1 MAENSEISAKRIKWK
16 GYAFIFLFF
25 FIIGI
30 IILLLPMER
39 YNSVPILTVIVIFF
53 VMLLFPFMPGILE
66 YFMPK
71 DDSYLPIDMVHT
83 KDPLFFGRAFRNL
96 IVSKMEV
103 RTLTPGKKK
112 IILSTKED
120 IEVFERADIPAGN
133 EKTEIIYSMGELS
146 TGDNVFLQKEAYTT
160 GSAKIGKDNLIRALC
175 ADGNIEIGPG
185 TEIIRWLHSEGNIL
199 IGTNCKLGRS
209 AASKAVM
216 ELDVGAK
223 FTGLFGAP
231 IISGNRELRGFE
243 EGDLRFPP
251 LIPMPDYEE
260 WEYINKYLSVNVPR
274 EKEGKNEGVELDP
287 ESKGTDK
294 IRNEWRIE
302 DKIIEIPPKTTVDLN
317 FIARKRLVIA
327 PHCDIRAGIKAY
339 EDMVIGENTIIHG
352 SIFVEGDLRMS
363 PGCKVLGNIFSQGE
377 IYLGSNTTVGRRGS
391 VKSIIGKKRVELGI
405 NTVIYGYV
413 LTEGIGRVV

>member
-1 MAENSEISAKRIKWK
+1 MAENNEISAKRIKWK

-30 IILLLPMER
+30 IIILLPMER

-53 VMLLFPFMPGILE
+53 IMLLFPFMPGILE
-66 YFMPK
+66 YFMPR

-96 IVSKMEV
+96 VVSKMEV

-112 IILSTKED
+112 IILSKKED
-120 IEVFERADIPAGN
+120 IEVLERADIPEGE
-133 EKTEIIYSMGELS
+133 EKTDIIYSMSEMT
-146 TGDNVFLQKEAYTT
+146 TGDNVYLQKEVYTA
-160 GSAKIGKDNLIRALC
+160 GSAKIGKYNLIRAFC
-175 ADGNIEIGPG
+175 ADGKIDVGAG
-185 TEIIRWLHSEGNIL
+185 TEIIRWLHSESNIL
-199 IGTNCKLGRS
+199 IGTNCRLGRS
-209 AASKAVM
+209 AASKSVM
-216 ELDVGAK
+216 EIDVGTQ
-223 FTGLFGAP
+223 FTGIFGAP
-231 IISGNRELRGFE
+231 IISGNRDLRGFE

-251 LIPMPDYEE
+251 PIPMPDYEE

-274 EKEGKNEGVELDP
+274 RKEGYNEGVEFDP
-287 ESKGTDK
+287 EEKGTDK

-302 DKIIEIPPKTTVDLN
+302 DKIIEIPQRTTVELN
-317 FIARKRLVIA
+317 FIARKRLIVA
-327 PHCDIRAGIKAY
+327 PHCDIKASIKAY

-352 SIFVEGDLRMS
+352 NIFVEGDLRMS

-391 VKSIIGKKRVELGI
+391 VKSVIGKKLVEIGI